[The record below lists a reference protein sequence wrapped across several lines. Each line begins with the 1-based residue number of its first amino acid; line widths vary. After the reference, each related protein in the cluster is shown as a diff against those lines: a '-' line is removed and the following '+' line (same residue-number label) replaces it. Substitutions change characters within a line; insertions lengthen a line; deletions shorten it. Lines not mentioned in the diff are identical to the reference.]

1 LNFDAQKFKVLFII
15 GTGNAVGTE
24 QGFAVVTPKANHGE
38 MAIGKAKCLISCG
51 GETEQPIGP
60 MVNTQDFFF

>member
-1 LNFDAQKFKVLFII
+1 LNFDAQKLKVLFII

-38 MAIGKAKCLISCG
+38 MAIGKTECLISCG
-51 GETEQPIGP
+51 GETE
-60 MVNTQDFFF
+60 